1 MAGYSPKGRKELDM
15 TEATNT
21 STFHFS
27 SEEQVSFNFMATVTI
42 YSDFGAPKNKVS
54 TVSTV
59 SPSISHEVMGPDA
72 MILVFGC

>member
-27 SEEQVSFNFMATVTI
+27 SEEQVSFNFMAAVAI
-42 YSDFGAPKNKVS
+42 HSDFGTQENKIFHCFHFF
-54 TVSTV
+54 
-59 SPSISHEVMGPDA
+59 PIYLP
-72 MILVFGC
+72 